1 MSEFEA
7 NLSAFLAFESTIDAA
22 AIHSIAGVM
31 MPREATASFWLPTIR
46 LLHLNLSSAL
56 AFPASLALRGKPPAE
71 KRRSWIR
78 SQVTSER
85 HTHPHLAA
93 AQYSHELIREYP
105 AALKMRDQLSIWLDT
120 FRLDNL
126 RYIHSVMREL
136 LVALYSRKRTSFLFL
151 EDIASIEASTEAV
164 RMNYRVRNNLLH
176 THVNPSEFTL
186 EVFEVDKLRLL
197 LRLLPGGVLAT
208 NDRVDTPYYNLLDR
222 GFTPYRCTR
231 SLLLQLLAAAGRPG
245 RRAWAREYYS
255 GS

>member
-1 MSEFEA
+1 MSELEA

-22 AIHSIAGVM
+22 TIHSITGVT
-31 MPREATASFWLPTIR
+31 PREATASFWLPTIR
-46 LLHLNLSSAL
+46 LLPLNLSSAL

-78 SQVTSER
+78 SQVTNER

-105 AALKMRDQLSIWLDT
+105 AALEMRDQLSIWLDT

-126 RYIHSVMREL
+126 HYIHSVMREL

-151 EDIASIEASTEAV
+151 EDTASIEAFASFTTEAV
-164 RMNYRVRNNLLH
+164 RLNYRVRNNLLH
-176 THVNPSEFTL
+176 THVNSSKFTL

-222 GFTPYRCTR
+222 GFTP
-231 SLLLQLLAAAGRPG
+231 SVPAAAAAAAGRPG